1 VGLNNNYTNLAGKN
15 DYPIIK
21 VLQSRNEILWS
32 NPKHT
37 PHSEMN
43 KDMTDLKKEI
53 MEASERLQRFA
64 PYIKKAFPET
74 FKEDGNIESPLVQIT
89 DFKSEL
95 EVRYQVQ
102 IEGELLLKCDN
113 LLPISGSIKARGGI
127 YEVLKHA
134 EDLAIQ
140 HKLLNLKDDYSI
152 LSEQMYKKL
161 FSQYSIAV
169 GSTGNLG
176 LSIGIIGSKLGF
188 NVTVHMSQDAK
199 QWKKDL
205 LRSLGVSVIEYDSDY
220 SKAVEE
226 GRKLAA
232 KNPLCYFIDDESSKN
247 LFIGYAVAAYRI
259 EKQLENLGVTV
270 NENYP
275 LFVYLPCGVGGGPGG
290 ITYGLKSIFGNNV
303 HCFFV
308 EPTESPCVLLGM
320 ATGLKDQISVQDIG
334 MSNQTAADGLAVGK
348 ASSYVIDNIEELLS
362 GVFTVKDETLFT
374 LLKDIWRV
382 ENIFLEPSA
391 VAGAIGPIH
400 LLKTDG
406 GKEYIQKFQL
416 NEKMNKVTHIIWSTG
431 GNMVPLDVRE
441 KYLK

>member
-1 VGLNNNYTNLAGKN
+1 VGLSNNHTDLAGKN
-15 DYPIIK
+15 DLAIIK
-21 VLQSRNEILWS
+21 VLQSREEILWL
-32 NPKHT
+32 NPQHT
-37 PHSEMN
+37 LHSEMN
-43 KDMTDLKKEI
+43 ENKTELQREI
-53 MEASERLQRFA
+53 LEASERLQRFA
-64 PYIKKAFPET
+64 PYIKKTFPET
-74 FKEDGNIESPLVQIT
+74 FKEDGIIESPLVHIK
-89 DFKSEL
+89 DFKAKL
-95 EVRYQVQ
+95 EDRYQVQ

-134 EDLAIQ
+134 EDLAFQ
-140 HKLLNLKDDYSI
+140 HKLLNLIDDYSK
-152 LSEQMYKKL
+152 LSEPMFRQL

-176 LSIGIIGSKLGF
+176 LSIGIIGSNLGF
-188 NVTVHMSQDAK
+188 NVTVHMSHDAK

-205 LRSLGVSVIEYDSDY
+205 LRSIGVSVIEHGSDY

-226 GRKLAA
+226 GRKQAA
-232 KNPLCYFIDDESSKN
+232 KDPLCYFIDDESSKN

-259 EKQLENLGVTV
+259 EKQLAKLGVTV

-320 ATGLKDQISVQDIG
+320 ATGLKDQISVRDIG

-348 ASSYVIDNIEELLS
+348 ASSYVINNIERLLS
-362 GVFTVKDETLFT
+362 GIFTVKDETLFT

-391 VAGAIGPIH
+391 VAGAIGPAH
-400 LLKTDG
+400 LLKTEC
-406 GKEYIQKFQL
+406 GKEYIQKL
-416 NEKMNKVTHIIWSTG
+416 KLSEKMNKVTHIIWSTG
-431 GNMVPLDVRE
+431 GSMVPFDVRE
-441 KYLK
+441 NYLK